1 MQNPPLVLVVDDT
14 LDNLKVVSGLLK
26 KTYQIQV
33 ASSGEETLRLADRD
47 PRPDLILLDI
57 MMPGMDGYQVCER
70 LKSDPA
76 THDIPIVFLTAK
88 TQPEDEVKGFAVGA
102 TDYVPKPI
110 NPPVLKA
117 RVAAQL
123 ALAAQLHERH
133 QMLHQRI
140 AEVSEERDRTEIE
153 RQRIH
158 DRQQALLAIT
168 RAALRDLTPQQ
179 FLVETLDLLNAID
192 WLDIESRGSLFLFN
206 RHDELVLVAEHGM
219 RISQRMICTK
229 TRQGSCLCGQ
239 ALLKRQTLFLAEVSE
254 NTQHCIM
261 GPLGVGGYSLPL
273 MEGERIYGALCI
285 IMPKGHVPQPGEQ
298 DFMHEVADAFSGL
311 IRRRMIEEKLRINQ
325 VEIQMVRNEV
335 IRRLGVA
342 AEFRDTETGLH
353 VTRMSQYARAIARA
367 LHCDEELCE
376 LIELAAPMHDVGK
389 IGIDDSI
396 LRKPGKLTAEEFAT
410 MQRHTL
416 IGARILEGDDPLI
429 ALAREIALT
438 HHEKW
443 DGSGYPHGLSG
454 EAIPLSGRIC
464 AVADVFD
471 ALTME
476 RPYKEAWP
484 VERAVAT
491 IESLS
496 ESSFDPRVVRAFSKT
511 LPDLLAIKARYQDD
525 AIDPRE
531 LLPLVNQEQGRQDWI
546 VWNER
551 FSIGIDIIDEHHR
564 YLIYWANRV
573 HTAIEQNAATPEV
586 AKALFALEQ
595 YTRIHFRA
603 EERLIA
609 ALGRSPSELESHQA
623 GHREFE
629 DKLCELRLEIAHNPF
644 IAGVEMLDYLRGWL
658 IDHILK
664 SDRKILTLP
673 VQDA

>member
-1 MQNPPLVLVVDDT
+1 MPEDPLILAVDDT
-14 LDNLKVVSGLLK
+14 LNNLKVISGLLK
-26 KTYQIQV
+26 QSYRIQV
-33 ASSGEETLRLADRD
+33 ATSGEEALQLVADR
-47 PRPDLILLDI
+47 PHPDLILLDI
-57 MMPGMDGYQVCER
+57 MMPGMDGYAVCKR
-70 LKSDPA
+70 LKDDPA
-76 THDIPIVFLTAK
+76 TRDIPVIFLSAK
-88 TQPEDEVKGFAVGA
+88 TQSEDEVKGFAVGA
-102 TDYVPKPI
+102 ADYVPKPI

-123 ALAAQLHERH
+123 ALAAQLRERH

-168 RAALRDLTPQQ
+168 RAALRDLTPQH

-192 WLDIESRGSLFLFN
+192 WLDIEPRGLLFLFN

-219 RISQRMICTK
+219 SINQGMICTK
-229 TRQGSCLCGQ
+229 ARQGSCLCGQ

-254 NTQHCIM
+254 STQHCIM
-261 GPLGVGGYSLPL
+261 GPLKVGGYSLPL
-273 MEGERIYGALCI
+273 TEGERIYGALCI
-285 IMPKGHVPQPGEQ
+285 IMPQGHTPQPGEQ
-298 DFMHEVADAFSGL
+298 DFMNELADAFSGL

-325 VEIQMVRNEV
+325 IEIQMVRNEV

-353 VTRMSQYARAIARA
+353 VTRMSQYARAIART
-367 LHCDEELCE
+367 LHCDETLCE

-410 MQRHTL
+410 MKRHTL
-416 IGARILEGDDPLI
+416 IGARILEGNDPLI
-429 ALAREIALT
+429 ELAREIALT

-443 DGSGYPHGLSG
+443 DGSGYPHGLSR

-496 ESSFDPRVVRAFSKT
+496 ESSFDPRVVRAFSET
-511 LPDLLAIKARYQDD
+511 LPELLTIKARYQDD

-531 LLPLVNQEQGRQDWI
+531 LLPAVNLEPGRQEWI
-546 VWNER
+546 VWSER
-551 FSIGIDIIDEHHR
+551 FSVGIDIIDEHHR

-573 HTAIEQNAATPEV
+573 HSAIKQQAATPEV

-603 EERLIA
+603 EERLIS
-609 ALGRSPSELESHQA
+609 ALGRSPIELESHQLR
-623 GHREFE
+623 HREFE
-629 DKLCELRLEIAHNPF
+629 EKLHELRLEIAHNPF
-644 IAGVEMLDYLRGWL
+644 IAGVEMLEYLRSWL

-664 SDRKILTLP
+664 SDRKILKP
-673 VQDA
+673 VAKGA